1 MGDSGS
7 EVLGFSVAF
16 LGLDFIATKGASNAS
31 PLLAFPL
38 LVAALPLFDAILTI
52 LRRLESGRCPFHGDR
67 RYFYD
72 LRRRRDDPEASGAYL
87 LPADGVAG
95 GIRMSCHHG

>member
-16 LGLDFIATKGASNAS
+16 LGLNFIATKGARNAW

-38 LVAALPLFDAILTI
+38 LVAAFA
-52 LRRLESGRCPFHGDR
+52 
-67 RYFYD
+67 
-72 LRRRRDDPEASGAYL
+72 
-87 LPADGVAG
+87 VV
-95 GIRMSCHHG
+95 